1 MVQILNKNPKSFG
14 EAFGESLQRYGENKL
29 KHIEAR
35 NVHQNAS
42 QRLQALGL
50 GAAEADYLATLPPKE
65 QSALLQ
71 SYSQGSQPQQ
81 QQQLPYDQNDPRA
94 MAQFHLDRA
103 LKQQQGQE
111 LEPMGT
117 GLGSQPAQQSPAP
130 IQQMATQ
137 QQPPQ
142 EAPTFLQAIGRGS
155 PASSAIND
163 RKQAQINS
171 ANKTY
176 NTAFEKRRTNAEREK
191 ELVDEALNLL
201 ESGDVASGLWGL
213 LPETLQN
220 DTTQQFD
227 SAVNELATILA
238 ERGGGPGSKYRTQL
252 AQQIKASSTK
262 GKKAQRALLER
273 VRSQAN
279 KVGLEEDI
287 RNQLIEENKG
297 NQPNNFSDLVSK
309 RLKQLSARD
318 LQAVSGEE
326 KSALPS
332 VSEYENKDIIEDDET
347 GNRYQLIDKVWYK
360 IGE

>member
-50 GAAEADYLATLPPKE
+50 GQAESDYLATLPPKE

-71 SYSQGSQPQQ
+71 SYSQGNQPQP
-81 QQQLPYDQNDPRA
+81 QQQLPYDPNDPRA

-117 GLGSQPAQQSPAP
+117 GLGSQPPVQGPQEQLQPPVAQQ
-130 IQQMATQ
+130 
-137 QQPPQ
+137 
-142 EAPTFLQAIGRGS
+142 EPTFLQAIGRGS
-155 PASSAIND
+155 KAAAAGND
-163 RKQAQINS
+163 KKQAQINS

-201 ESGDVASGLWGL
+201 DTGDVASGVWGL

-262 GKKAQRALLER
+262 GKKAQKALLER
-273 VRSQAN
+273 VRGQAN

-287 RNQLIEENKG
+287 RNQLIEENQG
-297 NQPNNFSDLVSK
+297 NQPNNFSDLVAK

-318 LQAVSGEE
+318 LQPVSPEE
-326 KSALPS
+326 KSVLPS

-347 GNRYQLIDKVWYK
+347 GNKYQLIDKSWYK